1 MSDDYDNY
9 DVYDEYDDY
18 DTYEDSLHSDTG
30 CEDDVKVGDPYYL
43 KIKPVKMSQSIYG
56 GEKVRLK
63 NMTLAI
69 FCCDRPENPE
79 EPAIEKPIAIL
90 GEGEINFHS
99 DGKGG
104 IQTPEGERYYGK
116 VTEAQTAKWARLFV
130 KDDDVMKENHF
141 HPRIDMDI
149 VDFPHYSGLSLA
161 NRHLELNSE
170 IVLSNVSF
178 QVPCFIKWP
187 VEELEEKTTDSV
199 DWPTAIGIA
208 SLAATIASI
217 LVWFHVGRT
226 V

>member
-1 MSDDYDNY
+1 M
-9 DVYDEYDDY
+9 
-18 DTYEDSLHSDTG
+18 
-30 CEDDVKVGDPYYL
+30 
-43 KIKPVKMSQSIYG
+43 
-56 GEKVRLK
+56 
-63 NMTLAI
+63 
-69 FCCDRPENPE
+69 
-79 EPAIEKPIAIL
+79 
-90 GEGEINFHS
+90 
-99 DGKGG
+99 KGG

-208 SLAATIASI
+208 TIAATIASI
-217 LVWFHVGRT
+217 LVWFLVGRT